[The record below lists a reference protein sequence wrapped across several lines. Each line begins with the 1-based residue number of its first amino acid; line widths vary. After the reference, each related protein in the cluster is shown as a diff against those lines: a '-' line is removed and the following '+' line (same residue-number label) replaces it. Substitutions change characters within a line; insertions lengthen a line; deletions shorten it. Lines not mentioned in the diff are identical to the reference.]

1 MKLGY
6 FPSQLT
12 LVLVSGGGSALLPVP
27 LEGLTLDEKSELV
40 RKLHAAGAPIQD
52 VNAVR
57 TFLSKVFSRSSKV
70 FFFIFLDFLLV
81 SEITYVKTYLR
92 IKF

>member
-6 FPSQLT
+6 FPSQVT

-57 TFLSKVFSRSSKV
+57 TFLSKVFSRSSKI
-70 FFFIFLDFLLV
+70 FFFSIFLCFLLV
-81 SEITYVKTYLR
+81 SEITYVTYSR
-92 IKF
+92 MKI

>member
-1 MKLGY
+1 MFGASAPLKVPLYHSY

-12 LVLVSGGGSALLPVP
+12 LVLVSGGGSALLPAP
-27 LEGLTLDEKSELV
+27 LKGLTLDEKSELV

-57 TFLSKVFSRSSKV
+57 TFLSKVFSRSSKI
-70 FFFIFLDFLLV
+70 FFFQFFCA
-81 SEITYVKTYLR
+81 SS
-92 IKF
+92 

>member
-1 MKLGY
+1 MKLGH
-6 FPSQLT
+6 FPSPVT

-70 FFFIFLDFLLV
+70 FFFGFFLT
-81 SEITYVKTYLR
+81 SS
-92 IKF
+92 

>member
-6 FPSQLT
+6 FPSQVT

-70 FFFIFLDFLLV
+70 FFWIFLDFLLV

>member
-1 MKLGY
+1 M
-6 FPSQLT
+6 T

-70 FFFIFLDFLLV
+70 FFWIFLDFLLV

>member
-12 LVLVSGGGSALLPVP
+12 LVLVSGGGSALLPAP

>member
-6 FPSQLT
+6 FPSQVT

-52 VNAVR
+52 VNTVR

-70 FFFIFLDFLLV
+70 FFIFFLT
-81 SEITYVKTYLR
+81 SEITYVRTYLR
-92 IKF
+92 IRI